1 FSSYMHSMAPRPC
14 FFMRSRAR
22 SVRYFFIRSQLT
34 RCCQSNPA
42 MPKFAVPMVSPEL
55 KPRGPVVDGNSS
67 RLFPIAEDHIAAS
80 PSAIGEPAA
89 AEGRAALTLIRCD
102 QPGLQLLRLNTESA
116 GAGTNIAADAVLVA
130 ISSRPVPDRL

>member
-1 FSSYMHSMAPRPC
+1 
-14 FFMRSRAR
+14 MRSRAR
-22 SVRYFFIRSQLT
+22 SVRYFFKRSQLT

-55 KPRGPVVDGNSS
+55 KPRGFAVDENSS

-89 AEGRAALTLIRCD
+89 AEGRAAVTLILSV
-102 QPGLQLLRLNTESA
+102 QPGLQLLRLHT
-116 GAGTNIAADAVLVA
+116 
-130 ISSRPVPDRL
+130 DR